1 MRLLVTF
8 RFTTY
13 PYRDINASGLLSNE
27 QDICSVEAGSAED
40 IDKAVAAARAALN
53 HESWRDIS
61 GTERGRLM
69 FKLADLAEQEKEVL
83 ATIETWDNGK
93 PYGDALGDLGE
104 VVDCIRYYAG
114 WADKIYGQTIPTTA
128 QKFAYTLKQPIGVCG
143 QIIPVSWIV
152 TCVAAATCCLKP
164 LRDLGRVE

>member
-1 MRLLVTF
+1 MTH
-8 RFTTY
+8 
-13 PYRDINASGLLSNE
+13 RDINASGLLSNE
-27 QDICSVEAGSAED
+27 QDICSVEAASPED
-40 IDKAVAAARAALN
+40 VDKAVAAARAALN

-61 GTERGRLM
+61 STERGRLM

-104 VVDCIRYYAG
+104 VIDCIRYYAG

-143 QIIPVSWIV
+143 QIIPVS
-152 TCVAAATCCLKP
+152 
-164 LRDLGRVE
+164 